1 MKITLA
7 RHTAVDV
14 PEGVFY
20 GHTDVPLKDTFE
32 AEAEVTMSHIPDLDY
47 DAVYTSP
54 LSRAQKL
61 ATYCGY
67 PDAVHE
73 KRIKE
78 ISFGDWEMK
87 GFGDIDDP
95 YFQEWFLDTLH
106 KAPPRGESFM
116 NLYERVAE
124 FLEEIQADKDLENVL
139 IFAHGGVL
147 ICAQVFAGLVPMD
160 DAFTVLPPYGGV
172 VEIEIV

>member
-1 MKITLA
+1 MKITLV

-14 PEGVFY
+14 SEGVFY

-32 AEAEVTMSHIPDLDY
+32 AEAEATMSHIPDLEY

-54 LSRAQKL
+54 LSRAKKL

-67 PDAVHE
+67 PDAIEE

-106 KAPPRGESFM
+106 KAPPHGESFT
-116 NLYERVAE
+116 NLYERTVE
-124 FLEEIQADKDLENVL
+124 FLEELQANKELDNVL

-147 ICAQVFAGLVPMD
+147 ISAQVFAGVVPMD

-172 VEIEIV
+172 IEIEIV